1 LGKFVSFSDE
11 RIVKKD
17 KQMSA
22 IFRKRQ
28 LRGGLFSIG
37 MYTDLVDEGW
47 DDPRDL
53 REEYKPYGENKERL
67 IDGVILVTSNIE
79 QDMVEKV
86 NRVKEH
92 FLKESDI
99 DEDTYVL
106 SNDPVVEFPLIRE
119 GSTRPGGKEQ

>member
-1 LGKFVSFSDE
+1 LGKFILDE
-11 RIVKKD
+11 KNVKKD
-17 KQMSA
+17 KQMA
-22 IFRKRQ
+22 ATFRQRQ
-28 LRGGLFSIG
+28 LRGGLFGIG
-37 MYTDLVDEGW
+37 MYTDLVYEGW

-53 REEYKPYGENKERL
+53 REAYKPLVLGKKKERL

-92 FLKESDI
+92 FLKESDV
-99 DEDTYVL
+99 DKDTYVV
-106 SNDPVVEFPLIRE
+106 SNDPVVEFPLVRV

>member
-1 LGKFVSFSDE
+1 
-11 RIVKKD
+11 
-17 KQMSA
+17 MSA

-28 LRGGLFSIG
+28 LRGGLFGIG
-37 MYTDLVDEGW
+37 MYTDLVYEGW
-47 DDPRDL
+47 DDPQEL
-53 REEYKPYGENKERL
+53 REAYKPQGEKKERL
-67 IDGVILVTSNIE
+67 IDGVIMVSSHIE

-106 SNDPVVEFPLIRE
+106 SDDPVVEFPLTRV
-119 GSTRPGGKEQ
+119 GASRPGKKEQ